1 MSDLELPDLVAR
13 LRLDTSELDGAISKA
28 AGVGAGIG
36 SAVGNV
42 AGGAIDSALGAITN
56 FAAGS
61 VDAFAQLED
70 ATAAAGV
77 LFGDNVGTITAAA
90 EDAANRVGLSSQQY
104 IDAAG
109 TIGTFGKSA
118 GLQGAPLTDFTTKLA
133 DLSGD
138 LASFKGTSTEQA
150 VEAVG
155 AALRG
160 ESEPIRAYGV
170 LLDEATIAQEA
181 QRMGLVKAQVD
192 HVKVASAKA
201 ALGQAQQR
209 LNKVMHDGK
218 ATDVDKAAASAAV
231 ARAEQTLKT
240 AMDGSTP
247 ALTKQQKLMATQSA
261 ILRQTSDAQGDFART
276 SDSTANT
283 QKRLAAE
290 SANAQAQLGAKL
302 APALTALRLI
312 LLQLITGIGS
322 FITFIQ
328 DNLLV
333 LGTLAAVVGIATVAL
348 TAHSIITGVVSGAT
362 KAWTAA
368 QAALNFVMSANPIA
382 LIVIAIAL
390 LVGAIVIA
398 YQRSETFRRIVDG
411 AMAGV
416 RSAFE
421 TAMNAARTV
430 VAAVMAFISG
440 DVGGKMGQVRA
451 VVGAV
456 LGFLGAY
463 FGLQF
468 RIIRAVVSTVLGF
481 VTSFIGSQLRAAQ
494 AIVSGV
500 LDVIVGL
507 FTGDFGRAKDGAVRA
522 LKGLISFVTT
532 VPRLIL
538 SALGN
543 LGGLLVDAGAK
554 LMQGLADGIEARA
567 RAVVESVKRVAQRIK
582 DFFPGSPVKDGPL
595 TAWNNGAAGQRLG
608 DLIVAGLDDS
618 VGAIGAAASRAASAA
633 NVAVGATT
641 AGQLGVATAAGQAGL
656 RLPGGPTLVELTP
669 ATLAA
674 LAAAMPQVLLQ
685 VLLDSEAIAF
695 KVDERLGQDASDLLR
710 AG

>member
-641 AGQLGVATAAGQAGL
+641 AGQLGVATAASQAGL